1 MSEVRIVLVSDNHG
15 DRESLRWLRET
26 YADYDYFVHCGDSIM
41 SIGEMDGFICVCGNN
56 DFQYGSAVPDQQILE
71 AGGHRIYICHG
82 HMDFISYYHYSTMAK
97 RAAAKNC
104 DLVFFGHVH
113 TVHDT
118 TEDGIRLLNPG
129 SIRQNRD
136 GSPPSYML
144 VHISEDRIDAEVKE
158 YVRKKTKTESFLE
171 KLIRLLTKEQ

>member
-15 DRESLRWLRET
+15 DPESLRWLRET

-41 SIGEMDGFICVCGNN
+41 SIDEMDGFICVCGNN

-113 TVHDT
+113 TVHD
-118 TEDGIRLLNPG
+118 EVCEGVRLLNPG
-129 SIRQNRD
+129 SILHNRD

-144 VHISEDRIDAEVKE
+144 VHLDGPDVKVQVMA
-158 YVRKKTKTESFLE
+158 YGSSKPQPDTWLT
-171 KLIRLLTKEQ
+171 KLIQWLSGL